1 MSEPDISM
9 ARMRAELD
17 SLRRQVEALRQSR
30 EEHAQVA
37 LALRQ
42 QAELLDL
49 AHGAII
55 VRDLQSRIL
64 FWNRGA
70 EEIYGWSRQE
80 ALGNV
85 THTFLRTEFP
95 QPLAQIEEYLVRS
108 NRWEGELVHTVKG
121 GGRIVVA
128 SRWALRRDGQGQPE
142 AILELNN
149 DITQRRRAED
159 ELRHTLERLDETVRE
174 RTAELIAANQAL
186 TEEIA
191 ERRRVGEEL
200 RASEQELKAKT
211 EELKEVNSALQ
222 VMLRQQERYRA
233 DMEDQTLSNLRIL
246 ILPYLENLL
255 RSRLGPDQ
263 RAQAEII
270 QSNLLNLVS
279 QFTKRLSA
287 ANLGLTPKEL
297 QVANLVRDGKSTKD
311 IAELLRLS
319 PRAIVFHRQNIRR
332 KMGLYNHKGK
342 NLRSALLSLT

>member
-9 ARMRAELD
+9 ARMRAELEG
-17 SLRRQVEALRQSR
+17 LRRQVAELRQSR
-30 EEHAQVA
+30 EEHARVA

-49 AHGAII
+49 AHDTIM
-55 VRDLQSRIL
+55 VRGLDSRIL

-70 EEIYGWSRQE
+70 EETYGWSKEE
-80 ALGNV
+80 AMGHV
-85 THTFLRTEFP
+85 THSFLKTVFP
-95 QPLAQIEEYLVRS
+95 RPLPEIEHELLS
-108 NRWEGELVHTVKG
+108 KGRWEGELTHTKKDG
-121 GGRIVVA
+121 GQIVVA
-128 SRWALRRDGQGQPE
+128 SRWALRRDDQGQPE
-142 AILELNN
+142 AILEINN
-149 DITQRRRAED
+149 DISQRKRAEED
-159 ELRHTLERLDETVRE
+159 LRQTLERLDETVRE
-174 RTAELIAANQAL
+174 RTAELVATNRAL

-191 ERRRVGEEL
+191 ERRRVEEEL
-200 RASEQELKAKT
+200 RASERELKAKT

-222 VMLRQQERYRA
+222 VMLGQQERYRA
-233 DMEDQTLSNLRIL
+233 GMEDQMLSNVRML

-311 IAELLRLS
+311 IAELMRLS

-332 KMGLYNHKGK
+332 KMGLHNHKGK
-342 NLRSALLSLT
+342 NLRSALLSLA